1 MFLTASGGYAL
12 NGIYLTTLGYLG
24 EKISAGELAKALQII
39 ADGGDIDYV
48 GASDVE
54 LIGPGE
60 AAGNYRVVGY
70 EGGAEVTAGR
80 K

>member
-1 MFLTASGGYAL
+1 MFFELP
-12 NGIYLTTLGYLG
+12 
-24 EKISAGELAKALQII
+24 GELAKALQVI
-39 ADGGDIDYV
+39 ADGGEIDYV
-48 GASDVE
+48 GATDVE

-60 AAGNYRVVGY
+60 AAGNYRVVGF